1 MGLLKDMNLD
11 AVART
16 VSFDRASVIRG
27 IHKSIKDLAGFE
39 KKLRSLVSHYERAR
53 KKNERARKKTPC
65 QS

>member
-1 MGLLKDMNLD
+1 
-11 AVART
+11 VART